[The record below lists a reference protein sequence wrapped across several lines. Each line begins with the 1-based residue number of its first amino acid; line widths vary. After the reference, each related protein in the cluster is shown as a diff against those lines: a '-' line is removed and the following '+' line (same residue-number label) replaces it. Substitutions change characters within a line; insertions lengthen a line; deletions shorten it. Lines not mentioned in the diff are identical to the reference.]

1 MKENNK
7 WIFIGIVGGS
17 GEALV
22 VKNLLMDMKS
32 EKTDSGGV
40 QEETTFFKV
49 PCITIRE
56 NTERPITVTEGTNVI
71 VGTDSDRIL
80 QESKAIINGNGK
92 IGGVP
97 KFWDDGVSGRIV
109 EVVGKLIK
117 VIS

>member
-17 GEALV
+17 GETLV

-49 PCITIRE
+49 SCITIRE

-71 VGTDSDRIL
+71 VGTDPDKIYKK
-80 QESKAIINGNGK
+80 SKAVISGDDKKGK
-92 IGGVP
+92 IP
-97 KFWDDGVSGRIV
+97 EFWDDGVSKRIV
-109 EVVGKLIK
+109 EVVGSKL
-117 VIS
+117 S